1 MSGHHTIRADPDY
14 VSMDAQRSPTALL
27 RELERLRQENARLS
41 KLLELRGDTVPADEQ
56 PAIPV
61 RRPGLVTHDSP
72 TGDKLALYADLFQA
86 RRGVYA
92 LRWENHRTERS
103 GWSPAVAG
111 GWGRVADKRH
121 APHLPLTADVL
132 TRPPQRRRLHRA
144 LSPLVGQRMPL
155 AGCGLRRA
163 GRDAGRARVH
173 EGARSRG
180 IPAALKLS
188 RSGRGAH
195 VWIFFSASS

>member
-121 APHLPLTADVL
+121 ARHLPLTADVL
-132 TRPPQRRRLHRA
+132 TARLSGDVFIGLYPL
-144 LSPLVGQRMPL
+144 LSGSECHWL
-155 AGCGLRRA
+155 AADFDG
-163 GRDAGRARVH
+163 
-173 EGARSRG
+173 
-180 IPAALKLS
+180 PAAMLDALAYTKAREVAAS
-188 RSGRGAH
+188 RRP
-195 VWIFFSASS
+195 